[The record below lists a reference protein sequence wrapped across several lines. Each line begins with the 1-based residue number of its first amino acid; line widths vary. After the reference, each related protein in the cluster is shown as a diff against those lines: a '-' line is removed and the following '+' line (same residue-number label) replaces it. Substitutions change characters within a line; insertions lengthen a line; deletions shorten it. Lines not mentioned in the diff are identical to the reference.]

1 MCLLCS
7 LSSPFVSYVTFSQGF
22 QLVFDLDNGGWGQ
35 SSVFSLHNALLEMQQ
50 SGKSSSRQNR
60 TIIVK
65 MSLGRVFHK
74 IDLAHPDMIIS
85 IYRAK

>member
-1 MCLLCS
+1 M
-7 LSSPFVSYVTFSQGF
+7 
-22 QLVFDLDNGGWGQ
+22 FDLDNGGWGQ

-60 TIIVK
+60 TIVVK

>member
-1 MCLLCS
+1 MC
-7 LSSPFVSYVTFSQGF
+7 VSCVTFSKGF

-35 SSVFSLHNALLEMQQ
+35 TSVFSLHKALLEMQQ
-50 SGKSSSRQNR
+50 SGKSSRKQNK
-60 TIIVK
+60 TVVVK

-74 IDLAHPDMIIS
+74 IDLAYPDMFIS